1 MAEGDGTIYNN
12 FKEQIME
19 AIFDLATAGDTCKLI
34 LVSSHTPDA
43 QVHDTY
49 SDVSADEYATG
60 TNYTKTGESLTGQDV
75 TQVDGTSNWG
85 AFDAMDVTW
94 TSLGPLSP
102 ATPSHAI
109 LYDDTP
115 TTPADPLIA
124 YWVLGTTATNGGN
137 YTIQWGADGIITLT

>member
-19 AIFDLATAGDTCKLI
+19 AIFDLSTGGDTCKLI

-43 QVHDTY
+43 QVDDTY

-60 TNYTKTGESLTGQDV
+60 TNYTKTGEALTSQDV

-85 AFDAMDVTW
+85 AFDAADVTW
-94 TSLGPLSP
+94 TALGPLSP
-102 ATPSHAI
+102 TTPSHCI

-115 TTPADPLIA
+115 TTPADPLLA
-124 YWVLGTTATNGGN
+124 YWVLGTTATNGGD
-137 YTIQWGADGIITLT
+137 YTIQWGSDGIITLT